1 MQYSRTTYVILGILT
16 FEDHQSGYDIRK
28 TVECSVGYF
37 WGESYGQ
44 IYPTLKHLATDGL
57 IVPSR
62 PSAAARTKRQLYCI
76 TPAGRQCLQQWL
88 AIPYRD
94 DPPRDEFL
102 LKLFFGQEVAPA
114 VSIEHVRTFQAKNRQ
129 WLTTMLDLEKLALAN
144 NSSQPGFP
152 FWMLTLSFG
161 LAQIRSALD
170 WSESALA
177 MLTSAES
184 TAASQPIVTDSVAS
198 QG

>member
-1 MQYSRTTYVILGILT
+1 MERSRTAYVILGILA

-44 IYPTLKHLATDGL
+44 IYPTLKRLVAEGL
-57 IVPSR
+57 IKPSP
-62 PSAAARTKRQLYCI
+62 PSATARTKRQLYCI
-76 TPAGRQCLQQWL
+76 TPAGRQCLQGWL
-88 AIPYRD
+88 AMPYRD

-102 LKLFFGQEVAPA
+102 LKLFFGQEAAPG
-114 VSIEHVRTFQAKNRQ
+114 VSIAHLRTFQAKNRR
-129 WLTTMLDLEKLALAN
+129 WLATLLDLEKLARAN
-144 NSSQPGFP
+144 NSTQPGFP

-161 LAQIRSALD
+161 LAQLRSAID

-177 MLTSAES
+177 MLAAAES
-184 TAASQPIVTDSVAS
+184 SAPWQLPGAEGSS